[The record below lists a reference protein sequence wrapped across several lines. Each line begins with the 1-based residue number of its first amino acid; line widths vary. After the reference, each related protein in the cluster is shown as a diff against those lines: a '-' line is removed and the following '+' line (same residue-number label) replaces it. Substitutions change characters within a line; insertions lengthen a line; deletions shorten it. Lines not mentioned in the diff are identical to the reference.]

1 VDSERGLLLG
11 FPLPAGGWKYVLSVL
26 SVVLVVAQAGCSGQ
40 SGKESGR
47 PPSNQVNVSGD
58 GVPAGAGMQVPA
70 GIPGPLDR
78 AEEAR
83 RVAAREDV
91 EAARLVP
98 FLRDPD
104 PLVRGT
110 VAGLLFLRRDVLPGA
125 LLPGLEEACG
135 DLEELRLLRAELGAR
150 DGEPSAGREACRMA
164 EDEPDPAIRSRAA
177 RACVLAGHPAGG
189 WLQRLAEDRDWRV
202 RTRLAVALRQ
212 RCERGDLPPEGR
224 EVLDKLAADPHP
236 TVATAA
242 AGSGTGRG
250 T

>member
-11 FPLPAGGWKYVLSVL
+11 FSLPARGRRFLLPVLAA
-26 SVVLVVAQAGCSGQ
+26 VLVVAPAGCSGQ

-47 PPSNQVNVSGD
+47 PPSNQVSVSGD
-58 GVPAGAGMQVPA
+58 GAPPGAGMQVPT
-70 GIPGPLDR
+70 GKQGPLDR

-83 RVAAREDV
+83 QAAGHREV

-98 FLRDPD
+98 YLRDPD

-110 VAGLLFLRRDVLPGA
+110 VAGLLFLRRATLPEA
-125 LLPGLEEACG
+125 LLSGLGEACG
-135 DLEELRLLRAELGAR
+135 DSAELRLLRAELVLRDAGPGPGAC
-150 DGEPSAGREACRMA
+150 EMA
-164 EDEPDPAIRSRAA
+164 ETEPDPAIRSRAA
-177 RACVLAGHPAGG
+177 RNCVLASHPGVE
-189 WLQRLAEDRDWRV
+189 LLRRLAEDRDWQV

-212 RCERGDLPPEGR
+212 RDERGDLPRDAR
-224 EVLDKLAADPHP
+224 EVLDKLGADPHP